1 MRFFSIA
8 VALGAVV
15 NALPLA
21 TDNTAAMANTD
32 SAIVARDILD
42 DIPGARSTPDIPGFL
57 ERHELTGTSRVDTM
71 LQRAQ
76 LSRRSS
82 ALGLLKAL
90 GYSSQDFRAIMEV
103 MNIRINADINHLFK
117 NKGTWYDHDLD
128 DMFQKLGIEY

>member
-1 MRFFSIA
+1 MRFFTIA

-21 TDNTAAMANTD
+21 SDNTAAIA

-42 DIPGARSTPDIPGFL
+42 DIPGAMSTPDIPGFL